1 MSPLP
6 LDLPLLPPLS
16 ATTSHKISVA
26 LVEDDRL
33 LREELA
39 YFLSARGFV
48 VHAVGSAYT
57 LDELLT
63 TEAVDIYIID
73 LNLPGEGGLSICN
86 RLRRT
91 VPEAGIIIM
100 TARVTVHDRLAGYQQ
115 GGADFYLSKPV
126 VPDEL
131 LMVLM
136 SLGRRMRPA
145 GNTTQWRINLR
156 DRTLAGPEEH
166 QRLRLT
172 HREKLLLLALAQAKD
187 NQLGSDLLAEIF
199 EEDGGLPLSK
209 HALEELV
216 ARLRRKFKAVQGP
229 ADGPIIKSV
238 WGHGYTLCIP
248 LVLT

>member
-1 MSPLP
+1 MSASSLP
-6 LDLPLLPPLS
+6 LFPSLS
-16 ATTSHKISVA
+16 TTPALNKISVA

-33 LREELA
+33 LREELT
-39 YFLSARGFV
+39 YFLSARGFI
-48 VHAVGSAYT
+48 VHPVGSGYA
-57 LDELLT
+57 LDELLM
-63 TEAVDIYIID
+63 TEAIDIYIID

-91 VPEAGIIIM
+91 VPVAGIIIM

-115 GGADFYLSKPV
+115 GGADFYLPKPV

-136 SLGRRMRPA
+136 SLGRRMRPVGTA
-145 GNTTQWRINLR
+145 RQWRINLR

-199 EEDGGLPLSK
+199 EEDGAPPLSK

-216 ARLRRKFKAVQGP
+216 ARLRRKFKTVQGP
-229 ADGPIIKSV
+229 DDEPIIKSV